1 MRQATAFGRKSTNWS
16 LVSTNLKPHLADMPQ
31 VQPLQVELDAL
42 IGEAH
47 DVDAKQELA
56 RGQARDL
63 TRQRQDI
70 EKRGEDLRRRI
81 ASHLRGT
88 FGFTSEQLV
97 QFGINPRPRV
107 TRRKKATETP
117 TTKTP
122 TTPTT
127 TTAK

>member
-1 MRQATAFGRKSTNWS
+1 MRQAAAFGRKSTNWS

-42 IGEAH
+42 IVEAH

-63 TRQRQDI
+63 TRQRQDL

-97 QFGINPRPRV
+97 QFGVNPRPRV
-107 TRRKKATETP
+107 TLRKKSVQTP
-117 TTKTP
+117 P
-122 TTPTT
+122 PPPTT
-127 TTAK
+127 TAAK

>member
-1 MRQATAFGRKSTNWS
+1 MRKANVFGAKSTNWVW
-16 LVSTNLKPHLADMPQ
+16 VSTTLKRQRADMPQ
-31 VQPLQVELDAL
+31 VQPLNAELEVL

-47 DVDAKQELA
+47 DVDGRLELA

-63 TRQRQDI
+63 THQRQDI
-70 EKRGEDLRRRI
+70 QKRGEALRLRI

-107 TRRKKATETP
+107 TRRKKPEDKPAGTP
-117 TTKTP
+117 TP
-122 TTPTT
+122 T
-127 TTAK
+127 ASK

>member
-1 MRQATAFGRKSTNWS
+1 MRKANVFGAKSTNWV

-31 VQPLQVELDAL
+31 VQPLNAELEAL

-47 DVDAKQELA
+47 DVDGRLELA
-56 RGQARDL
+56 RGLARDL
-63 TRQRQDI
+63 THQRQDI
-70 EKRGEDLRRRI
+70 EKRGEALRLRI

-107 TRRKKATETP
+107 TRRKKAVDTP
-117 TTKTP
+117 APPPAATP
-122 TTPTT
+122 
-127 TTAK
+127 AK

>member
-1 MRQATAFGRKSTNWS
+1 MRRANVFGVKSTNWV

-31 VQPLQVELDAL
+31 VQPLNVELEAL

-47 DVDAKQELA
+47 DVDGRLELA

-63 TRQRQDI
+63 THQRQDI
-70 EKRGEDLRRRI
+70 EKRGEALRLRI

-107 TRRKKATETP
+107 TRRKKAVDTP
-117 TTKTP
+117 AP
-122 TTPTT
+122 PPAA

>member
-1 MRQATAFGRKSTNWS
+1 MRRANVFGVKSTNWV

-31 VQPLQVELDAL
+31 VQPLNVELEAL

-47 DVDAKQELA
+47 DVDGRLELA

-63 TRQRQDI
+63 THQRQDI
-70 EKRGEDLRRRI
+70 EKRGEALRLRI

-107 TRRKKATETP
+107 TRRKKTAETP
-117 TTKTP
+117 AP
-122 TTPTT
+122 PPT

>member
-1 MRQATAFGRKSTNWS
+1 MRKANVFGRKSTNWA

-42 IGEAH
+42 VGEAH

-97 QFGINPRPRV
+97 QFGVNPRPRV
-107 TRRKKATETP
+107 TRRKKSVQTP
-117 TTKTP
+117 AP
-122 TTPTT
+122 PPTT
-127 TTAK
+127 TAAK

>member
-1 MRQATAFGRKSTNWS
+1 MRKANVFGRKSTNWA

-42 IGEAH
+42 VGEAH

-63 TRQRQDI
+63 TRQRQNI

-97 QFGINPRPRV
+97 QFGVNPRPRV
-107 TRRKKATETP
+107 TRRKKSVQTP
-117 TTKTP
+117 P
-122 TTPTT
+122 PPPTT
-127 TTAK
+127 TAAK

>member
-1 MRQATAFGRKSTNWS
+1 MRKANVFGAKSTNWV

-31 VQPLQVELDAL
+31 VQPLNAELEAL

-47 DVDAKQELA
+47 DVDGRLELA
-56 RGQARDL
+56 RGLARDL
-63 TRQRQDI
+63 THQRQDI
-70 EKRGEDLRRRI
+70 EKRGEALRLRI

-107 TRRKKATETP
+107 TRRKKPVDAP
-117 TTKTP
+117 AP
-122 TTPTT
+122 PPAA